1 MSEQPFYLENN
12 ALTIKLGAITLR
24 GGRPVLNGVPVEEWS
39 VEIVRQKEDDL
50 VLTFT
55 SASWSGARFGLSV
68 IAGENLVKNADGQ
81 HLQIRYWVAAL
92 PPDFI
97 LDSFGVCFEAVEN
110 IRAYLRNG
118 YNSWDGSSYQEPETM
133 IDLDADRPETGY
145 AMTQILPRFGTSRS
159 PAGSQSAGSVVI
171 GFDRH
176 DRFQHTFTFD
186 TRKCPVALTI
196 LTLWDRKDRKGQAR
210 CESEQLVAFAHPT
223 VENALREWANVVTNL
238 SPRHPRLFGTPR
250 LGQMSITGWC
260 SWYNLYAYIN
270 EENILE
276 HLNAA
281 ASVARRENLPMR
293 VFQIDDGFT
302 PEMGDWLEVKPQFPR
317 GMKALLDD
325 IRTAGFV
332 PGLWIGPFMVGCRS
346 HLYHDHPD
354 WVIRDRTTGQPVT
367 RMIMYGEWRWHKR
380 SEEYYIL
387 DATHPEAFEYLRKV
401 FHTWRHEWGC
411 EYFKTDFM
419 LFGSEYGP
427 DRADWHTPGMTRI
440 EIFCKVAEMIR
451 REIGQDAIWLGC
463 GCPLWATIGLVD
475 GVRIGGDVGVD
486 WSGGLS
492 AQSLLRDQATRN
504 FANHILWQA
513 DPDCILLRERYHN
526 LSDHEIQSLA
536 IYAGMS
542 GGLMMTSDHLGELS
556 PERIRLWKLLLNPEW
571 RECSFPFLGQTS
583 LSYLRQT
590 NPRTG
595 HPTLEAVANDPVLV
609 QVRTWRDNH
618 AVFVLNTGDIP
629 VQRTY
634 PLAALGLGG
643 AMYGYDWN
651 MEQAWPEPVE
661 EFSANLSRHAG
672 ALFFF
677 NKKPITRRPEL
688 LP

>member
-1 MSEQPFYLENN
+1 M
-12 ALTIKLGAITLR
+12 
-24 GGRPVLNGVPVEEWS
+24 
-39 VEIVRQKEDDL
+39 
-50 VLTFT
+50 
-55 SASWSGARFGLSV
+55 
-68 IAGENLVKNADGQ
+68 
-81 HLQIRYWVAAL
+81 
-92 PPDFI
+92 
-97 LDSFGVCFEAVEN
+97 
-110 IRAYLRNG
+110 
-118 YNSWDGSSYQEPETM
+118 
-133 IDLDADRPETGY
+133 
-145 AMTQILPRFGTSRS
+145 
-159 PAGSQSAGSVVI
+159 I

-186 TRKCPVALTI
+186 TRKRPVALTI

-223 VENALREWANVVTNL
+223 VENALREWANVVANL

-270 EENILE
+270 EENILD

-346 HLYHDHPD
+346 HLYRDHPD
-354 WVIRDRTTGQPVT
+354 WVIRDRTTGQPIT
-367 RMIMYGEWRWHKR
+367 QMKMYGEWRWHKR

-463 GCPLWATIGLVD
+463 GCPLWASVGLVD

-513 DPDCILLRERYHN
+513 DPDCILLRERFHN
-526 LSDHEIQSLA
+526 LSDHEVRSLA

-542 GGLMMTSDHLGELS
+542 GGVMMTSDHLGDLS
-556 PERIRLWKLLLNPEW
+556 PERIRLWKLLLNPDW

-595 HPTLEAVANDPVLV
+595 RPTLEAVANDPVLV
-609 QVRTWRDNH
+609 QVRTWRDNSCCLH
-618 AVFVLNTGDIP
+618 
-629 VQRTY
+629 
-634 PLAALGLGG
+634 
-643 AMYGYDWN
+643 
-651 MEQAWPEPVE
+651 PEH
-661 EFSANLSRHAG
+661 R
-672 ALFFF
+672 
-677 NKKPITRRPEL
+677 
-688 LP
+688 